1 MSINY
6 TDRFY
11 TSDLFYKNIRDLLIT
26 YPFLQSGNIGFSVLG
41 NPIPYVRL
49 GRGPKHVFYSASI
62 HANESITTN
71 ILMKFIEDFC
81 IAYVRK

>member
-1 MSINY
+1 MNASA
-6 TDRFY
+6 
-11 TSDLFYKNIRDLLIT
+11 
-26 YPFLQSGNIGFSVLG
+26 
-41 NPIPYVRL
+41 YVRL
-49 GRGPKHVFYSASI
+49 GRGPKYVFYSASI